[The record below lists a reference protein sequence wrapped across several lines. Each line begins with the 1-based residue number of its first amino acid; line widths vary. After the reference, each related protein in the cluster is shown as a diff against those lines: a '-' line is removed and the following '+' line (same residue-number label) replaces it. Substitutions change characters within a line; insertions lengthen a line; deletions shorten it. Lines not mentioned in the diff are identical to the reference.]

1 MPRVTIPVPPNL
13 YNDSTWM
20 GLVLYTS
27 LAVDVNEITNI
38 LNLEIPIVL
47 TCNLKTHVGSVGTF
61 RACRL
66 TKEYIRHLLRG
77 GFYMGIR
84 WFQTSLDQCSSI
96 KASFS
101 FNCTGLEVQKCGLRL
116 LYRND
121 VEEFMQTIENWRKQ
135 RHDDEGT
142 SCRTSSSS
150 EDSHLEIPRGPID
163 SMLKDKGKRVL
174 E

>member
-1 MPRVTIPVPPNL
+1 MFSFSIMLVALQVEFWSGAVT
-13 YNDSTWM
+13 
-20 GLVLYTS
+20 G
-27 LAVDVNEITNI
+27 AITNI
-38 LNLEIPIVL
+38 LNLEIPFVL
-47 TCNLKTHVGSVGTF
+47 NCILKTDVGSVGTF
-61 RACRL
+61 RACCL
-66 TKEYIRHLLRG
+66 TKEYMRRLLRG
-77 GFYMGIR
+77 GFYMGSR
-84 WFQTSLDQCSSI
+84 SFQTSLDQCSSI

-101 FNCTGLEVQKCGLRL
+101 SNCTGLVEVQKCGLRL

-150 EDSHLEIPRGPID
+150 EDSHLKILRGPID
-163 SMLKDKGKRVL
+163 SMRKDKGKRVL